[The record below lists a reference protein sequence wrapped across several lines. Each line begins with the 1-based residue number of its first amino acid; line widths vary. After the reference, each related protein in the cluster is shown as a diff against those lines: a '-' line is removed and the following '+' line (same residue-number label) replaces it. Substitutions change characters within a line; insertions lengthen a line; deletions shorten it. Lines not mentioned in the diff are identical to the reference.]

1 MNPAETTT
9 GTAATMSGTTRTMSG
24 MGSASSGMTR
34 TMSGTGSA
42 SSGTDRATP
51 GMGSTSSGTDRAM
64 SGMGLISSGTDRA
77 MSGMGLVSSGTDR
90 AMSGMG
96 SASSGTDRAMSGM
109 GSTSSGTDRATSGTG
124 WGSSGTDR
132 AVGGSGL
139 LKVAM
144 LFAAG
149 MVFGMVSGCGPIYD
163 LRYEYAKPSG
173 ADRVCF
179 SQCVTGRSHCRQLS
193 RLADANRERDAA
205 LCAAIA
211 SGEKDAAERRR
222 RLAECRLALPPRPAF
237 PDGDCER
244 DYNDCFIAC
253 GGTVTEIRECVANC
267 GE

>member
-9 GTAATMSGTTRTMSG
+9 GTAATMSGTTR
-24 MGSASSGMTR
+24 
-34 TMSGTGSA
+34 
-42 SSGTDRATP
+42 ATS
-51 GMGSTSSGTDRAM
+51 GMGSTSSGTTRAM
-64 SGMGLISSGTDRA
+64 SGTGSAPSGTGRATAGMGLVSSGTDQA
-77 MSGMGLVSSGTDR
+77 TSGMGLVSSGTGR
-90 AMSGMG
+90 AS
-96 SASSGTDRAMSGM
+96 TGM
-109 GSTSSGTDRATSGTG
+109 GST
-124 WGSSGTDR
+124 SSGTDR

-139 LKVAM
+139 LKVAL

>member
-9 GTAATMSGTTRTMSG
+9 GTAATMSGTV
-24 MGSASSGMTR
+24 
-34 TMSGTGSA
+34 
-42 SSGTDRATP
+42 RAT
-51 GMGSTSSGTDRAM
+51 A
-64 SGMGLISSGTDRA
+64 
-77 MSGMGLVSSGTDR
+77 GMGLVSSGTGR
-90 AMSGMG
+90 ATSGMG
-96 SASSGTDRAMSGM
+96 SASSGTGRATAGM
-109 GSTSSGTDRATSGTG
+109 GLVSSGTVRATSGMG

-149 MVFGMVSGCGPIYD
+149 MVFGVVSGCGPIYD

-237 PDGDCER
+237 PDGDCAR

>member
-1 MNPAETTT
+1 MNPAKTTT

-24 MGSASSGMTR
+24 MGSASSGTDRATSGMGLVSSGTTR
-34 TMSGTGSA
+34 TMSGMGSTSSGTDRTMSGMGST

-51 GMGSTSSGTDRAM
+51 GMGSTSSGT
-64 SGMGLISSGTDRA
+64 G
-77 MSGMGLVSSGTDR
+77 
-90 AMSGMG
+90 
-96 SASSGTDRAMSGM
+96 
-109 GSTSSGTDRATSGTG
+109 RATSGTG

-149 MVFGMVSGCGPIYD
+149 MVFGVVSGCGPIYD

-237 PDGDCER
+237 PDGDCAR